1 MEISQRKRRLAITLG
16 GLIIS
21 LFCGSLLLDSLNQYC
36 RSFSI
41 EECRRLWILT
51 GISVLGSILF
61 FEILLARHFRK
72 KLDTTIPKDSLQ
84 QKEKSPNRKSENV
97 WRQSVTKSTVR
108 LTLSSLLMGLP
119 LLVQGML
126 VVTVFGIFFG
136 LSADFFV
143 RGVMNWLPTKH
154 KN

>member
-1 MEISQRKRRLAITLG
+1 MEISRRKRRLAITLG

-36 RSFSI
+36 HSFSI
-41 EECRRLWILT
+41 GECRRLWILT

-61 FEILLARHFRK
+61 FEILLARRFRNK
-72 KLDTTIPKDSLQ
+72 PDTTIPTNLLQ
-84 QKEKSPNRKSENV
+84 EKENIPNRQSENV
-97 WRQSVTKSTVR
+97 WRWSVTKSTIR

-126 VVTVFGIFFG
+126 VVTVFGIFLG
-136 LSADFFV
+136 LSADSFV

-154 KN
+154 KD